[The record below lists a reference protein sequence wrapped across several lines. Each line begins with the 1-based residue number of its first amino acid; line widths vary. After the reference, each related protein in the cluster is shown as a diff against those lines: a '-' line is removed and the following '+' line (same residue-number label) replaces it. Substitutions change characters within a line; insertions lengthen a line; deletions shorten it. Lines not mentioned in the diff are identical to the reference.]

1 MQGRKDYTEKLFTSF
16 QLSSRVPKENLY
28 RKLRETL
35 DLGFLYKDTKDLY
48 GKTGNPSIDP
58 VVFFKLLLTGYLENI
73 TSDRKLLEH
82 CSMRMDVLYF
92 LGFDIDEELPW
103 HSTISRT
110 RQLYPASL
118 FETLFNKVFTLCV
131 NSGMVS
137 GHTQAV
143 DSAPI
148 KANASTTV
156 HSWLAVLQA
165 LQSEVLLAPFHFVHH
180 SLFIQEPFYVLELLD
195 SSFSQ
200 LVARAPK

>member
-35 DLGFLYKDTKDLY
+35 DLSFLYNDTRELY

-73 TSDRKLLEH
+73 TSDRKLVEH

-110 RQLYPASL
+110 
-118 FETLFNKVFTLCV
+118 
-131 NSGMVS
+131 
-137 GHTQAV
+137 
-143 DSAPI
+143 
-148 KANASTTV
+148 
-156 HSWLAVLQA
+156 
-165 LQSEVLLAPFHFVHH
+165 
-180 SLFIQEPFYVLELLD
+180 
-195 SSFSQ
+195 SSFTQ
-200 LVARAPK
+200 LRCSRLCLIKFLPYV